1 MPSGKV
7 ERIERTPGF
16 TQIDNKLLTDKSLGL
31 EGIGLMSHLL
41 HYSKTFE
48 VYKSVLHREWGRA
61 TVEKAWKKATKAGYI
76 IAFKNYSTNSTQ
88 DSYNYTFD
96 EFKFFDFD
104 LMSYFEEKWAAGYLF
119 YDKTLYQ
126 VANRTLENIEAA
138 LPQFLFPNEDSDTEE
153 KERLD
158 KLRKALAQFVFERLP
173 REKTESQEDY
183 PSQTFEEQA
192 FEKEENNRNNDDS
205 KVTFKEAS
213 SHIDNFVQDFPE
225 YLSCLKRLEEK
236 NLKPSDLEEIVETLY
251 NVGVDIDLQFDDVRK
266 RIAAFESIF
275 EEQFLANE
283 LYCQYDWVGYF
294 KKGIKVRLKDYLL
307 PKKLN

>member
-104 LMSYFEEKWAAGYLF
+104 LMAYFEEKWAIGYLF

-126 VANRTLENIEAA
+126 VANRTMENIEAA
-138 LPQFLFPNEDSDTEE
+138 LPQFLFPSEDSDTEE

-158 KLRKALAQFVFERLP
+158 KLRKKLAQFVFDRLP
-173 REKTESQEDY
+173 NEKSELQEDY

-192 FEKEENNRNNDDS
+192 FEKEESNGEDKGS
-205 KVTFKEAS
+205 KATFKVTS
-213 SHIDNFVQDFPE
+213 SNVEDFVRDFPE
-225 YLSCLKRLEEK
+225 YLSSLKRLEDK
-236 NLKPSDLEEIVETLY
+236 KLKETDIEDIVETLY
-251 NVGVDIDLQFDDVRK
+251 NVGVDIDLRFDDNRE
-266 RIAAFESIF
+266 RISTFERIF
-275 EEQFLANE
+275 DDQFWANE

-294 KKGIKVRLKDYLL
+294 KKGIEVRLKDYLL
-307 PKKLN
+307 PKKLI

>member
-7 ERIERTPGF
+7 ERVERTPGF

-31 EGIGLMSHLL
+31 EGIGLMTHLL
-41 HYSKTFE
+41 HYSKTFD

-104 LMSYFEEKWAAGYLF
+104 LMAYFEEKWAAGYLF

-126 VANRTLENIEAA
+126 VANRTIENIEAA
-138 LPQFLFPNEDSDTEE
+138 LPQFLYPKEDSDAEE

-158 KLRKALAQFVFERLP
+158 KLRKSLAQFVFDRLP
-173 REKTESQEDY
+173 NEKVRTQEIY

-192 FEKEENNRNNDDS
+192 FEKEEMDEEVVES
-205 KVTFKEAS
+205 HEKTTAL
-213 SHIDNFVQDFPE
+213 SHIENFVQDFPE
-225 YLSCLKRLEEK
+225 YLSSLKRLEEK
-236 NLKPSDLEEIVETLY
+236 GMKKSDLENIVETLY
-251 NVGVDIDLQFDDVRK
+251 NVGVDIDLKFDDNRM

-275 EEQFLANE
+275 DDQFLANE

-294 KKGIKVRLKDYLL
+294 KKGIEVRLKDYLL
-307 PKKLN
+307 PKKFN